1 MRGDREAGAV
11 NVLVSVT
18 LICTFVYVYSDID
31 VLKEILHKILCW
43 CAVALA
49 SVLLKDVLQ
58 SRMDVFRDLSRELCH
73 RFNSGIKGLLVP
85 PKRKRDLVKRIN
97 DGVYQVNVE
106 NIGHVI
112 YNVAP
117 RGDALSRESY
127 NLAVACSNEF
137 VLKNICC
144 FNQNCNQVC
153 YVMEHYEHN
162 FKQWLQENALSDQQG
177 KNLNPDFLQILRD
190 VLRGIA
196 YLHHAKK
203 RCHGNLSETNIVIV
217 NGRAKVTGMVNDIS
231 KTSLDDYSDHLH
243 LATIIRRSFGT
254 KQHAIPT
261 ELELF
266 VTYISTE
273 KPSRL
278 LNIEN
283 HPIFLSPLQRLSYR
297 VISHTILYF
306 GKSKKSFVLAL
317 NNKLGKCKWKHNVKT
332 FHMVLNRYKTL
343 RNLSSKQRK
352 IFQYKQSAVS
362 YMRFCRNVVVHLKD
376 NNFNRDPGSKKL
388 TAKEVEEELNGY
400 WPQFMPIL
408 HEILLDHDHLMIVHG
423 FSSEIIRLFL
433 TNGYER

>member
-1 MRGDREAGAV
+1 
-11 NVLVSVT
+11 
-18 LICTFVYVYSDID
+18 
-31 VLKEILHKILCW
+31 
-43 CAVALA
+43 
-49 SVLLKDVLQ
+49 
-58 SRMDVFRDLSRELCH
+58 MDVFRDLSRELCH

-85 PKRKRDLVKRIN
+85 PNRKRDLVKRIN

-112 YNVAP
+112 YDVAP

-144 FNQNCNQVC
+144 FNKNCNQVC

-196 YLHHAKK
+196 YLHHVKK

-297 VISHTILYF
+297 VIAHTILYF

-352 IFQYKQSAVS
+352 IFQYKQSAIS

-408 HEILLDHDHLMIVHG
+408 HEILLDHDHLMIVHDAV
-423 FSSEIIRLFL
+423 LK
-433 TNGYER
+433 